1 MRGALSF
8 IFGGANIMKKTIK
21 YFVLIIMAFTIS
33 LCGIT
38 TIGSTA
44 NAELLQTTALNET
57 EISEKI
63 NTYLAEFS
71 QFSSRAPGQTFNL
84 FSCHV

>member
-1 MRGALSF
+1 
-8 IFGGANIMKKTIK
+8 
-21 YFVLIIMAFTIS
+21 MAFTIS

-71 QFSSRAPGQTFNL
+71 QFSSRAPGTEGEKQASEYIFNKL
-84 FSCHV
+84 SGFRACHQKS